1 MRRLAFDPACFAVA
15 RDLPQDV
22 ATKARALRPKSCEAT
37 LSRAPDSLCRAR
49 AGKAEQRDQTKKKPP
64 F

>member
-22 ATKARALRPKSCEAT
+22 AKKARVLRP
-37 LSRAPDSLCRAR
+37 
-49 AGKAEQRDQTKKKPP
+49 
-64 F
+64 

>member
-1 MRRLAFDPACFAVA
+1 MRRLAFDSACFGFE
-15 RDLPQDV
+15 RDLPQAV
-22 ATKARALRPKSCEAT
+22 VTKARAPRPKSCEAT

-49 AGKAEQRDQTKKKPP
+49 AAKAEQLDQTKKKL